1 MSIDPNT
8 PVLLGA
14 GQFTER
20 LDDQFEGLM
29 PEDLAARACEA
40 ALADTARQRH

>member
-29 PEDLAARACEA
+29 PEDLAA
-40 ALADTARQRH
+40 ALAAA